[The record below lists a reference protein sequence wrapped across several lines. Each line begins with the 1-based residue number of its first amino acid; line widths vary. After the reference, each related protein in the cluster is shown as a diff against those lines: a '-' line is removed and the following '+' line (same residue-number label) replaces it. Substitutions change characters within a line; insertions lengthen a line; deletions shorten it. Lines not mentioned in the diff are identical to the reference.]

1 MIVPD
6 WAGYLR
12 FRPQFEETLDPA
24 RYTIEWLDDK
34 ILTGEFKLWVGEGAA
49 IVAKLESYPTGA
61 MDIHGMIA
69 AGSLEEI
76 RGVLIPQAEHFAK
89 SIGCIGAM
97 ISSREGWAKALK
109 ANGYELH
116 QTVLRKEL

>member
-12 FRPQFEETLDPA
+12 FRSQFADTLDPA

-34 ILTGEFKLWVGEGAA
+34 ILSGEFKLWVGEGAA
-49 IVAKLESYPTGA
+49 IIAKIETYPTGA
-61 MDIHGMIA
+61 MDIHGMLA

-76 RGVLIPQAEHFAK
+76 RGVLIPQAEHWARE
-89 SIGCIGAM
+89 IGCIGAV
-97 ISSREGWAKALK
+97 IESRPGWAKTLK

-116 QTVLRKEL
+116 QCSVRKDL

>member
-12 FRPQFEETLDPA
+12 FRTLFADTLDPQ

-34 ILTGEFKLWVGEGAA
+34 ILAGEFKLWVGEGAA
-49 IVAKLESYPTGA
+49 IVAKLERYPTGA

-76 RGVLIPQAEHFAK
+76 RGALIPMAEHWARE
-89 SIGCIGAM
+89 IGCIGAM